1 MNCLQNENKMEI
13 LAYLLGGAI
22 VGGSLTFGLM
32 NGTKQ
37 APVPIIVSQDE
48 VAKELGKL
56 DVVSPI
62 CSPDF
67 IEKQGDGLCRELMCM
82 TQTNSATG
90 EVSGTTCDN
99 ITNLR
104 NKKNIISFC
113 SSKEETEEEKIK
125 CIELF
130 QRRGI

>member
-1 MNCLQNENKMEI
+1 MEI

-125 CIELF
+125 CVELF

>member
-1 MNCLQNENKMEI
+1 MIEI
-13 LAYLLGGAI
+13 IGYLIGGAI

-32 NGTKQ
+32 NGTKP

-48 VAKELGKL
+48 AAKELGKL

-125 CIELF
+125 CVELF

>member
-1 MNCLQNENKMEI
+1 MKMIEI
-13 LAYLLGGAI
+13 GLLIGGMI

-32 NGTKQ
+32 SSSKEP
-37 APVPIIVSQDE
+37 APIVVPQDP

-56 DVVSPI
+56 DVVLPI
-62 CSPDF
+62 CNPKF
-67 IEKQGDGLCRELMCM
+67 IEKKGDELCRELMCM

-104 NKKNIISFC
+104 NKKAIISFC
-113 SSKEETEEEKIK
+113 GSQHSEAEDIAK
-125 CIELF
+125 CIDLF

>member
-1 MNCLQNENKMEI
+1 MIEI
-13 LAYLLGGAI
+13 IGYLIGGAI

>member
-1 MNCLQNENKMEI
+1 MEI

>member
-1 MNCLQNENKMEI
+1 MIEI
-13 LAYLLGGAI
+13 IGYLIGGAI

-32 NGTKQ
+32 NGTKE
-37 APVPIIVSQDE
+37 APIPIIVPQDE

-104 NKKNIISFC
+104 NKKALISFC
-113 SSKEETEEEKIK
+113 TSKESTEEGITK
-125 CIELF
+125 CIDLF

>member
-1 MNCLQNENKMEI
+1 MIEI
-13 LAYLLGGAI
+13 IGYLIGGAI

-32 NGTKQ
+32 NGTKP
-37 APVPIIVSQDE
+37 APIPIIVSQDE

-113 SSKEETEEEKIK
+113 SSKEEKIK
-125 CIELF
+125 CVELF

>member
-1 MNCLQNENKMEI
+1 MIEI
-13 LAYLLGGAI
+13 IGYLIGGAI

-125 CIELF
+125 CVELF